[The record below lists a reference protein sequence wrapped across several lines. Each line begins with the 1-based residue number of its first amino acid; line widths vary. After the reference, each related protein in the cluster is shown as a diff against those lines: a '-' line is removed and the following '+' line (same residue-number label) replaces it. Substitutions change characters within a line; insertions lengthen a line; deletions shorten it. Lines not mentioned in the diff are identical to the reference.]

1 MAWFDVVALI
11 VIGVSAFQ
19 GAWRGMASQLA
30 PIASLVIGYLVAIP
44 ISKDLAPWFGTEA
57 PGNRFLAALV
67 MYVAISFAVHM
78 VTGFFRE
85 ALTQLRLASFDNHLG
100 FLLGGAKGLAIC
112 MLMSFFGIGLSEK
125 SRETILATR
134 TGKLSA
140 SAMRQIEPL
149 LPGEVRDLLNRSF
162 EAIVDSNNPLP
173 IAPPR
178 LPTRRYL
185 DDERDSRRFPEEYT
199 ENRWASDWDADEPA
213 PSNRSRIETPPRR
226 PSAFL
231 KEAARV
237 IEDYGNRR

>member
-1 MAWFDVVALI
+1 MAWFDLVALI
-11 VIGVSAFQ
+11 VIGVSALQ

-44 ISKDLAPWFGTEA
+44 MSKDLAPWFGTEA

-67 MYVAISFAVHM
+67 LYVAISFAVHM

-85 ALTQLRLASFDNHLG
+85 TLAQFRLASFDNHLG
-100 FLLGGAKGLAIC
+100 FLLGGAKGFVIV
-112 MLMSFFGIGLSEK
+112 MLMSFFGIGLSSK

-140 SAMRQIEPL
+140 SAMMQIEPL
-149 LPGEVRDLLNRSF
+149 LPGEVRDLLDRSF
-162 EAIVDSNNPLP
+162 EAIADSNNPLP

-178 LPTRRYL
+178 SPARRYL
-185 DDERDSRRFPEEYT
+185 DDPRDSRRLPEEYN
-199 ENRWASDWDADEPA
+199 ENRWASDWGSVERD
-213 PSNRSRIETPPRR
+213 SSKSSRIETPPRR

-237 IEDYGNRR
+237 IEDYENRR

>member
-1 MAWFDVVALI
+1 MAWFDLVALI
-11 VIGVSAFQ
+11 VIAVSAFQ

-30 PIASLVIGYLVAIP
+30 PIASLVVGYLVAIP
-44 ISKDLAPWFGTEA
+44 MSKDLAPWFGTEA

-85 ALTQLRLASFDNHLG
+85 TLAQLRLASFDNHLG
-100 FLLGGAKGLAIC
+100 FLLGGAKGLVIC

-140 SAMRQIEPL
+140 SVMRQIEPL
-149 LPGEVRDLLNRSF
+149 LPSEVRDLLDGSF
-162 EAIVDSNNPLP
+162 EAIANSNNLLP

-178 LPTRRYL
+178 SPSRRSI
-185 DDERDSRRFPEEYT
+185 DNERDSRRFPDEYN
-199 ENRWASDWDADEPA
+199 ENRWASDWGSEESAT
-213 PSNRSRIETPPRR
+213 SNRSRIETPPRR

-237 IEDYGNRR
+237 IEDYENRR